1 MKNMN
6 RFCRLLSFFLLL
18 SGISP
23 LASFA
28 QKKDN
33 LGKEF
38 FVAFAENQG
47 SGNETFNFFAL
58 FITGKIATQGT
69 VEVPAL
75 GFTQSF
81 SITPGKITTI
91 ELPDGKN
98 PGDPTVEISTD
109 EQVISGMGVHIIADN
124 EIAVYGISHKQFS
137 SDAFMALPV
146 DVLGTEYRTL
156 NYQTSQPNGIGSVG
170 LPAEFWIVGVTN
182 STNVKITPKA
192 ATSNQ
197 NPAGTPF
204 TIQLNKGD
212 VFLVQG
218 NAADTTNDLTG
229 SLIESDKPISV
240 FSGHVRTDIPHGFKN
255 EGSTSTSRDH
265 LVEQMPPVTA
275 WGYSALVAPYATSS
289 LPDLVRIVS
298 HTNANKIS
306 VNGSPVVRLNAGDF
320 YEITKLTGPVSIFSS
335 APILVGQYMHTSR
348 FGTSGGGGTAY
359 GDPAYSLVF
368 PVEQFDTSYTFMVDQ
383 DAASFTSNFL
393 NIVTCESGFTDMSL
407 DGKPISSFSGFSVQS
422 FPGSHYAYA
431 QINVEQGDHKI
442 SGALPFGITVYAF
455 GSVDSYAYP
464 GGSLLDSFNVTSK
477 HIEYAVSSKKIINN
491 IFGATIHLPIYL
503 KKNGTMPSLEMVMH
517 YPASILTYQ
526 GSTLPSGK
534 SIDIP
539 GQQWTGRAKLHI
551 DAVDLAALNDTL
563 AGYCIF
569 TWRPLENDCADVIF
583 DSLDAAMPDDPCT
596 GAVRVT
602 ALNTVAKG
610 LIGTSISCGKA
621 DVADHKTIYQE
632 EFIFSPNPAKEFG
645 SLISKSYSGK
655 LNIKFVNTLGIK
667 LKDQTL
673 EITAGI
679 AVPLNLEFLP
689 DGVCYMQISCE
700 KFTNIVAFIHLR

>member
-1 MKNMN
+1 MKNSN
-6 RFCRLLSFFLLL
+6 RFYILVSFLLL
-18 SGISP
+18 VSGIFP

-47 SGNETFNFFAL
+47 SGDETFNFFAL
-58 FITGKIATQGT
+58 FITGKIATQGS

-81 SITPGKITTI
+81 TITPGKVTTI
-91 ELPDGKN
+91 NLPNGKN

-109 EQVISGMGVHIIADN
+109 EQVLSGMGVHIIADN
-124 EIAVYGISHKQFS
+124 EIAVYGINHKQFS
-137 SDAFMALPV
+137 SDAFMAIPV

-156 NYQTSQPNGIGSVG
+156 NYQTSQPNGVGSVG

-197 NPAGTPF
+197 SPAGIPF
-204 TIQLNKGD
+204 TIQLNRGE

-229 SLIESDKPISV
+229 SLIESDKPVSV

-255 EGSTSTSRDH
+255 EGSSSTSRDH

-306 VNGSPVVRLNAGDF
+306 VNGTPVVRLNAGDF
-320 YEITKLTGPVSIFSS
+320 YEITKLNGPVSITST

-368 PVEQFDTSYTFMVDQ
+368 PLEQFDTSYTFMVDQ
-383 DAASFTSNFL
+383 DETSFTGNFI

-407 DGKPISSFSGFSVQS
+407 DGKSITSYNGFSVQK
-422 FPGSHYAYA
+422 FPGSHYVYA
-431 QINVEQGDHKI
+431 QISVEQGDHKI
-442 SGALPFGITVYAF
+442 SASLPFGITVYAF

-491 IFGATIHLPIYL
+491 TFGATINLPIFL

-517 YPASILTYQ
+517 YPISFLSYQ
-526 GSTLPSGK
+526 RSTTPSGK
-534 SIDIP
+534 KIDIP
-539 GQQWTGRAKLHI
+539 GQQWAGRTKLHF
-551 DAVDLAALNDTL
+551 DAADLTAVSDSLIGFCN
-563 AGYCIF
+563 F
-569 TWRPLENDCADVIF
+569 TWNPIENECSDIIF
-583 DSLDAAMPDDPCT
+583 DSLDAVIPDDPCT
-596 GAVRVT
+596 GAVRIT
-602 ALNTVAKG
+602 SSTTVAKG

-621 DVADHKTIYQE
+621 DVTDHTMLQQE
-632 EFIFSPNPAKEFG
+632 ELIFSPNPAKEFG
-645 SLISKSYSGK
+645 SLMSKTYSGK
-655 LNIKFVNTLGIK
+655 LDIKFINTLGVK
-667 LKDQTL
+667 LKEQSI
-673 EITAGI
+673 EVSSGI
-679 AVPLNLEFLP
+679 PVPLSLEFLS
-689 DGVCYMQISCE
+689 DGVYYIQISSE
-700 KFTNIVAFIHLR
+700 KFSKVIPFIHIR